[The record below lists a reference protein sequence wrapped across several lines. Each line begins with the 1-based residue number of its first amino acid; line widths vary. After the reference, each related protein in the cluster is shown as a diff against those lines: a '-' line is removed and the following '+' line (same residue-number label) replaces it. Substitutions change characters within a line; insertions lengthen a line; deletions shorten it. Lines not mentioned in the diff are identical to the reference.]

1 MTCLLSLSSISAFP
15 VGTLS
20 VDRAL
25 RLVRQGIDGLAG
37 CTGTTASDG
46 RQSMSALQQ
55 RSAAVTATALFRASE
70 QTQLGADQ
78 FPADAAQTDERSG
91 QMSRIIRAVATTTTC
106 TTSTTRTT
114 AAAAGSAPNYD
125 DDDLTNPCPSRSTWD
140 YIIYYAKF

>member
-1 MTCLLSLSSISAFP
+1 MTCLRSLSHPFLHFRSP
-15 VGTLS
+15 LS
-20 VDRAL
+20 DDRAL

-55 RSAAVTATALFRASE
+55 RSAAVTATALFRAPE

-114 AAAAGSAPNYD
+114 AAAAAGSAPNY